1 MHLLTQYVCTAL
13 SSLSLAFYLSWKLT
27 LVIVA
32 GIPVSIAMMPV
43 FSARMQPHMRA
54 EAAHLSEATQ
64 HVSGSLGAIDT
75 VKCCGG
81 EPFEL
86 GRYAG
91 AVRRARDAFHAQVA
105 WNALQAGAL
114 RLVMLAMFAQGFWF
128 GSVLLRRGEIT
139 IAQILS
145 AFWASVLAV
154 QALMQILPF
163 MMMLEKGRAAGQ
175 KLRAAAVQI
184 ESVRGD
190 AVRVESPRSPE
201 TCAGDVTLARVS
213 FCYPSRPKMS
223 VMKDVSLFFPAGD
236 MTFLV
241 GQSGSGKSTVGQLLV
256 KFYKPNRGEIEID
269 GRSLQEVDT
278 QWVRKNVLLV
288 EQQSVLFTGSIKENI
303 ALGQNPDWS
312 MLYEESIVAAAES
325 SRMREAILEM
335 PQGFETQVGSRGD
348 SLSGGQ
354 RQRLALARAW
364 LRDPAILI
372 LDEPTSALD
381 RINRLAIVETIRK
394 WRTGKTTI
402 VITHDLSIIEP
413 DDFVYVM
420 RAGAVAQEGYRK
432 ALDAVDGAFHSM
444 MLNVDEPVANPSLT
458 RPGHFRSDSM
468 PDDLLDLLL
477 QDVSEQNVPAARPQ
491 AIHINDF
498 GAPFWKFM
506 PPLSSPTWES
516 EYSEHRPSVS
526 NSENSVVGEAR
537 EVIQTFGTQ
546 IRRLYCGMASSG
558 DGDIELHQATQKREA
573 TTLIILSIPEILKTV
588 WPQLNRAQRC
598 SLIVGLVSTA
608 VYAVSTPMF
617 AFVFSKLLN
626 TLYTPD
632 DRSQAG
638 KYSLIV
644 LGVAVVDAAAI
655 FVGLRQ
661 LQRSG
666 QAWAAATRV
675 ASFRAVLAQ
684 PRAFFDAAKNEAS
697 RLAET
702 LDHHADEMQHL
713 VGRFVG
719 IVVIVTVMLVTAVL
733 WSLATCWKLTLVLAA
748 CSPVLYAVTAAQ
760 QAVSGELD
768 RRHANA
774 AQRAGSIFAET
785 FSNIKTVRALSI
797 EYHLRKKHSHATTA
811 TLKVGIRRALSSG
824 LLFGLSES
832 GMYGLNALVF
842 HYGAVLVRSG
852 AFPLADVVQ
861 AFVLLL
867 FSVSNATMALAAIP
881 QASLARD
888 AASRV
893 LRLARL
899 PARSHESEGQV
910 PVGQVGDVVLRDV
923 SFAYPARP
931 AVRVLRGVSLAIP
944 AGHCVAVAG
953 RSGSGKSSL
962 AALLLKLHPLPPP
975 HSGGGI
981 THRRAARWRSLDDER
996 PARARG
1002 AGAAAPGG
1010 AACDRAR
1017 QHRVRPARR
1026 GPLLA
1031 TRAGSVVG
1039 RGARAAGI
1047 HDFIASLPRGYD
1059 TLLGPGGGGGPG
1071 GGAAGRRG
1079 AGRRGGRR
1087 CPAGR
1092 RSASPS
1098 AARALVL
1105 GRPGALVLDEPTAA
1119 LDAESAANVR
1129 GTVARLLA
1137 ADRAALLARRQ
1148 RGGRG
1153 ADDDA
1158 RGMTVIVITHS
1169 REMMRLAD
1177 WVCMLDRGCVA
1188 EVGRFDELV
1197 ARGGRFAALVDGR
1210 AVGGEGTDV
1219 VN

>member
-1 MHLLTQYVCTAL
+1 MPMHLLTQYVCTAL

-32 GIPVSIAMMPV
+32 GIPVIVVLMPAI
-43 FSARMQPHMRA
+43 SARMQPHMRA

-91 AVRRARDAFHAQVA
+91 AVRRARGAFHAQVA

-114 RLVMLAMFAQGFWF
+114 RLAMLAMFAQGFWF

-190 AVRVESPRSPE
+190 AVRVESRWSPE
-201 TCAGDVTLARVS
+201 TCAGDVTLSRVS
-213 FCYPSRPKMS
+213 FCYPSRPKMP
-223 VMKDVSLFFPAGD
+223 VMKDVTLFFPAGD

-256 KFYKPNRGEIEID
+256 KFYQPNRGEIEID
-269 GRSLQEVDT
+269 GRSLQELDT

-325 SRMREAILEM
+325 SRMREAILDM
-335 PQGFETQVGSRGD
+335 PQGFETQVGSKGD

-420 RAGAVAQEGYRK
+420 RAGAVVQEGYRK
-432 ALDAVDGAFHSM
+432 ALDAVEGAFHSM
-444 MLNVDEPVANPSLT
+444 MLNVDEPVASPLT

-477 QDVSEQNVPAARPQ
+477 KDISEQKAPAARPQ

-516 EYSEHRPSVS
+516 DYSDRRPSVS
-526 NSENSVVGEAR
+526 NSEHSVVGEAR

-546 IRRLYCGMASSG
+546 IRRLSCGMASSS
-558 DGDIELHQATQKREA
+558 DDDIELHQTIQKREA

-626 TLYTPD
+626 TLYAPD

-666 QAWAAATRV
+666 QAWAAAARM

-684 PRAFFDAAKNEAS
+684 PRAFFDAPENEAS

-702 LDHHADEMQHL
+702 LDHHADEMQHV

-785 FSNIKTVRALSI
+785 FSSIKTVYALSV
-797 EYHLRKKHSHATTA
+797 EAHLRTKHSHAVTA
-811 TLKVGIRRALSSG
+811 TLKVGFRRALSSG

-832 GMYGLNALVF
+832 GMYFINALVF
-842 HYGAVLVRSG
+842 HYGAVLLRSG

-899 PARSHESEGQV
+899 PARSHESEGHV
-910 PVGQVGDVVLRDV
+910 SVGLVGDVVLRDV

-931 AVRVLRGVSLAIP
+931 AARVLRGVSLAIP

-962 AALLLKLHPLPPP
+962 AALLLKLYALPPP
-975 HSGGGI
+975 RSGGGI
-981 THRRAARWRSLDDER
+981 TLGGRPLASLDTGSLRARVALVPQR
-996 PARARG
+996 PAVLRATAHDNIAYG
-1002 AGAAAPGG
+1002 LPGG
-1010 AACDRAR
+1010 
-1017 QHRVRPARR
+1017 HP
-1026 GPLLA
+1026 LA
-1031 TRAGSVVG
+1031 TRASVAAA
-1039 RGARAAGI
+1039 ARAAGI

-1059 TLLGPGGGGGPG
+1059 TLLGPGGGGG
-1071 GGAAGRRG
+1071 GAAGEGPG
-1079 AGRRGGRR
+1079 AGAGAVSGGQAQRI
-1087 CPAGR
+1087 AL
-1092 RSASPS
+1092 
-1098 AARALVL
+1098 ARALVR
-1105 GRPGALVLDEPTAA
+1105 RPGALVLDEPTAA

-1148 RGGRG
+1148 RGGGG
-1153 ADDDA
+1153 ADGDA

-1210 AVGGEGTDV
+1210 AVGGEETDV